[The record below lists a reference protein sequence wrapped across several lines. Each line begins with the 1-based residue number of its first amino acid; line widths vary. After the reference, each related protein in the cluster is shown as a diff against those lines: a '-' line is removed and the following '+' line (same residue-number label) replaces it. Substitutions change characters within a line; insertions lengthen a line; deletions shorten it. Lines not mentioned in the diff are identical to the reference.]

1 MPWTA
6 DASRFLTLWIF
17 LAMVIGVVLGYATPG
32 IVPALQAASVGTTSL
47 PIAIGA
53 IRLELGTGGM
63 LMASLRQ

>member
-1 MPWTA
+1 
-6 DASRFLTLWIF
+6 
-17 LAMVIGVVLGYATPG
+17 MVIGVVLGYATPG